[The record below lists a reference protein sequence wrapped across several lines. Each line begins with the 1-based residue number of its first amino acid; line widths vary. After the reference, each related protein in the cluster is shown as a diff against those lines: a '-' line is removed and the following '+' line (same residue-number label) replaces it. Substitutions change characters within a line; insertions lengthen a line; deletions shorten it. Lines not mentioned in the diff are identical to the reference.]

1 MGRVVCV
8 SGRHSLFFRFLTI
21 IVDIPR
27 VTLPAIDVAG
37 YWGAGWP
44 WWSPACLS
52 SSFKKRQAKKERKLK
67 KNLKTTSSSSLGS
80 EVVSSTAST
89 CFAVVHRIPDE

>member
-37 YWGAGWP
+37 YWGAGQP
-44 WWSPACLS
+44 WWRPACLS